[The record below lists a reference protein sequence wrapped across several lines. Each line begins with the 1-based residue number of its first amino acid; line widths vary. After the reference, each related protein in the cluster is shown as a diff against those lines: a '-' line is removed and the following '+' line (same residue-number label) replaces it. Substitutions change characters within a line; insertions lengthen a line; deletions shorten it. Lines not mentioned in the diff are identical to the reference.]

1 MRKFRKMFVLK
12 PIALYLAFAFF
23 LLSSIPQNSWA
34 YFVESQQALSL
45 SREADINKIQRVLE
59 SRMVSQ
65 RLSELG
71 LSMDEINSRLNDLSD
86 ADMHQFATRL
96 DSLMPGGVDVA
107 ITIMA
112 LLVITILVL
121 VILHIAGYKIIIK

>member
-1 MRKFRKMFVLK
+1 MRRIKTRFAFKAVV
-12 PIALYLAFAFF
+12 LYLAFVFF
-23 LLSSIPQNSWA
+23 LVGSIPRNSWA
-34 YFVESQQALSL
+34 YFLESQQALSF

-59 SRMVSQ
+59 SKMVSQ

-71 LSMDEINSRLNDLSD
+71 LSVSEINSRLDDLSD

-96 DSLMPGGVDVA
+96 DSLMPGGDAGV
-107 ITIMA
+107 TIIL

-121 VILHIAGYKIIIK
+121 VIIQMTGHKVVIK